1 MISPSMLTEKDLVQ
15 IQSFGAPIETIQ
27 QQLTNFQNGFPFLG
41 VAKAATIGD
50 GILKLSEEQIATYVT
65 KFDEESRSK
74 TILKFVPASGAASRM
89 FKALFAFMNSYDGSE
104 EAKAKLESEKG
115 TKSIHAFFERIRD
128 FAFAADLEATLTG
141 TLEEGIEKGQLA
153 EIMAHLLTDKGLGYG
168 QLPKGL
174 LQFHKYRD
182 TTRTPFEEHL
192 VEGAHYARDGE
203 GNVHLHFTVSPEH
216 FPKFKEHL
224 DEVKAKYEEEFG
236 VTYHISFSEQKK
248 STDTIAVEMN
258 NEPFRLEDGS
268 ILFRPGG
275 HGALLENLNEIE
287 ADVMFIKNIDNV
299 VPDHLKAE
307 TYTYKKALAGVLLD
321 FQERIFSFLK
331 EAEGQAT
338 PDEEWIKH
346 VSQFLTNEVGF
357 VLPSDYAGM
366 GVEEKTAYLLSKLNR
381 PVRVCGMVKNEG
393 EPGGGPFWAENAD
406 GSISLQIVE
415 SAQID
420 KDDEEKQAIVQTAT
434 HFNPVDLICAP
445 RDYQGRTFN
454 LMEFRDPQTGFIA
467 YKSKDG
473 RDLKA
478 QELPGLWNGAM
489 ADWNTI
495 FVEVP
500 IITFNPVKTAFDLL
514 REEHQGK

>member
-1 MISPSMLTEKDLVQ
+1 MISPSMLSEKDLAQ
-15 IQSFGAPIETIQ
+15 IASLGASIDTIQ
-27 QQLTNFQNGFPFLG
+27 QQLTNFQNGFPFMG
-41 VAKAATIGD
+41 IAKAGTIGD
-50 GILKLSEEQIATYVT
+50 GILKLNDEQIADYVQ
-65 KFDEESRSK
+65 KFDEKSKHK

-89 FKALFAFMNSYDGSE
+89 FKALFAFMNSYDGGE
-104 EAKAKLESEKG
+104 EAKASLEADKG
-115 TKSIHAFFERIRD
+115 PKSMHAFFERIRD
-128 FAFAADLEATLTG
+128 FAFASDLAGTMEG
-141 TLEEGIEKGQLA
+141 TLEEAIEKDQLA

-174 LQFHKYRD
+174 LQFHSYGES
-182 TTRTPFEEHL
+182 TRTPFEEHL
-192 VEGAHYARDGE
+192 VEGAHYAKDGE

-216 FPKFKEHL
+216 FPKFQAHL
-224 DEVKAKYEEEFG
+224 DEVKEKYEKEFG

-248 STDTIAVEMN
+248 STDTIAVDMK
-258 NEPFRLEDGS
+258 NEPFRLDDGS

-275 HGALLENLNEIE
+275 HGALLANLNEQE

-299 VPDHLKAE
+299 VPDHLKGE
-307 TYTYKKALAGVLLD
+307 TYRYKKALAGVLLD
-321 FQERIFSFLK
+321 FQEKIFAFLK
-331 EAEGQAT
+331 QAETQSASDEA
-338 PDEEWIKH
+338 WITA
-346 VSQFLTNEVGF
+346 VSQFLTKEVGF
-357 VLPSDYAGM
+357 VMPAEYAAM
-366 GVEEKTAYLLSKLNR
+366 GPEEKTAYLISKLNR

-406 GSISLQIVE
+406 SSISLQIVE

-420 KDDEEKQAIVQTAT
+420 KDDDEKQGIVQTAT

-445 RDYQGRTFN
+445 KDFQGNSFD

-473 RDLKA
+473 RELKA

-514 REEHQGK
+514 RKEHQGE